1 VPAAPLDVYAAAFAE
16 RIGRC
21 DVDEPGVRGVREP
34 RLRLLVTDDRAHER
48 LEAILAGDPAGLV
61 TVVAAA
67 TRCTRRLAGEPAW
80 TAKAL
85 TAMVCADL
93 GTVPALALPDGLSLR
108 PIRRLDG
115 EPAGVPLED
124 AVALAASPADEVAA
138 YLRSLPP
145 GYRFLAA
152 VDGDGAVRATS
163 GAGVFGTSSSVLLV
177 NTDPAWRR
185 RGLGT
190 AMTAAA
196 LYAARE
202 AGARRACLDASDAGR
217 SLYARLGFA
226 PAGRV
231 TQFYRAPAPAGH
243 RPARRSHRP

>member
-1 VPAAPLDVYAAAFAE
+1 MDVYAAAFAE
-16 RIGRC
+16 RVGRC
-21 DVDEPGVRGVREP
+21 EIDEPGVRGVGAP
-34 RLRLLVTDDRAHER
+34 RVRLLVTDDRAHER
-48 LEAILAGDPAGLV
+48 LNAILADDPAGLV

-67 TRCTRRLAGEPAW
+67 ATCTRRLVAEPAW

-93 GTVPALALPDGLSLR
+93 AAVPDLALPDGLRLR
-108 PIRRLDG
+108 PVRRL
-115 EPAGVPLED
+115 AGDPGGVALED
-124 AVALAASPADEVAA
+124 AVALATAPADEVAA

-145 GYRFLAA
+145 GYRLLAA

-163 GAGVFGTSSSVLLV
+163 GAGIFGTSASVLLV
-177 NTDPAWRR
+177 NTHAASRR

-196 LYAARE
+196 LRAARE

-217 SLYARLGFA
+217 ALYARLGFES
-226 PAGRV
+226 AGRV
-231 TQFYRAPAPAGH
+231 TQFYRA
-243 RPARRSHRP
+243 S